1 MELLLLDM
9 FCFLNQILAVSL
21 NMEKL
26 ISATKTCLSM
36 EDISL
41 VNILIGSSNDEKEEY
56 IELCQKSLF
65 LGFENWYF

>member
-1 MELLLLDM
+1 
-9 FCFLNQILAVSL
+9 
-21 NMEKL
+21 MEKL